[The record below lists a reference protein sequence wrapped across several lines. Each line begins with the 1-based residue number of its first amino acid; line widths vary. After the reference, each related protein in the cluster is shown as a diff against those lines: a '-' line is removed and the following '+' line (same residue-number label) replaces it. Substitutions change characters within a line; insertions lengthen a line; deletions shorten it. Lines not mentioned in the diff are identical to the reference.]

1 MIETLLRDYL
11 GAALTVP
18 VFMEIPANPPE
29 SYVVLDKTGSG
40 AEDHIFFATVAIQS
54 YGSTLYEAAT
64 LNEEVKGLMLYG
76 VLPQEITGV
85 KLNSDY
91 NYTDPK
97 SKRYRYQAVYNIT
110 HY

>member
-11 GAALTVP
+11 GAALAVP

-40 AEDHIFFATVAIQS
+40 AEDHIFSATVAAQS
-54 YGSTLYEAAT
+54 YGRTLYEAAT

-76 VLPQEITGV
+76 ALPQEISSV